1 MCEVKLENITHG
13 FNKRKLLI
21 NCSYNF
27 EKGKK
32 YVIKGESGI
41 GKTTI
46 LNLICGYIQPQEGRV
61 IVLENKIIEYMFQE
75 DMLFQ
80 NLSILQNIELKIGAL
95 KEKNIDV
102 EHYKISEYLKKVG
115 LEEMKHEKLALL
127 SGGERQRVQIVNSL
141 LSNPDIILLDEP
153 TSKLD
158 EKNKKKIMELIEK
171 CFENKT
177 LIIVS
182 HDNIEKYLE
191 CEVLVIEGGRLKYEK
206 KPEFI

>member
-1 MCEVKLENITHG
+1 MCEIKLENITHG
-13 FNKRKLLI
+13 FNNRKLLI

-27 EKGKK
+27 EEGKT

-46 LNLICGYIQPQEGRV
+46 LNLICGYIKPQEGRV
-61 IVLENKIIEYMFQE
+61 IILKNKIIEYMFQE

-80 NLSILQNIELKIGAL
+80 NLSILQNIELKAGAL
-95 KEKNIDV
+95 KEKNIEV
-102 EHYKISEYLKKVG
+102 EHCKISEYLKRVG
-115 LEEMKHEKLALL
+115 LEQLRHEKISLL

-153 TSKLD
+153 TSRLD
-158 EKNKKKIMELIEK
+158 EKNKKKIMELIEE
-171 CFENKT
+171 CFKDKT

-182 HDNIEKYLE
+182 HDNIEKYMK
-191 CEVLVIEGGRLKYEK
+191 CEVLAIKEGKLKYDKEQ
-206 KPEFI
+206 EFI

>member
-13 FNKRKLLI
+13 FNKRKLLK

-27 EKGKK
+27 EKGKI

-46 LNLICGYIQPQEGRV
+46 LNLICRYIQPQEGK
-61 IVLENKIIEYMFQE
+61 IVVSENKIIEYMFQE

-95 KEKNIDV
+95 KEKNINV
-102 EHYKISEYLKKVG
+102 EDYKISEYLKEVG
-115 LEEMKHEKLALL
+115 LEEIKHEKIALL

-141 LSNPDIILLDEP
+141 LSNPDIVLLDEP
-153 TSKLD
+153 TSRLD
-158 EKNKKKIMELIEK
+158 EKNKKRIMELIEK
-171 CFENKT
+171 CFKDKT

-182 HDNIEKYLE
+182 HDNIEKYLK
-191 CEVLVIEGGRLKYEK
+191 CKVLSIVRGKLRNEK
-206 KPEFI
+206 ETEII